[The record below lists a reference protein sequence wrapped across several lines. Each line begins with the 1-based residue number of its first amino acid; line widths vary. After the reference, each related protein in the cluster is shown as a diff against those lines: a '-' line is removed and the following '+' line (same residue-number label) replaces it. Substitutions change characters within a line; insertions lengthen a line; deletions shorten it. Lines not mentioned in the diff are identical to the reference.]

1 LISFDYF
8 AFSHGL
14 ALAKTA
20 MKRLEPEIFGV
31 FFVSRV
37 ANEASSLPARTQSAF
52 RGPQPR
58 TSVQTGAQDPGGFAS
73 LMDSRADPAPA
84 SSQKPAP
91 KADRPAPRQDGNNQA
106 VTPAAQSDASP
117 APEAIAAA
125 ESGATEGKPDQC
137 SQPADEPVQP
147 VEAPKAATDSKAD
160 NTDPNA
166 AVAAVVVA
174 DPNAVAAP
182 AVAVPAALVPADGQ
196 PPAEAAAQPI
206 VTDGAAAPVP
216 PAADQNAAQTKKA
229 GGKHAA
235 QAPASAQDAD
245 GSAEDAAANETAP
258 ADQSQAP
265 QPPHKQAKPE
275 AVQQQAEGVQHE
287 TTGDKPQARPASD
300 ADGVTP
306 PAKAAGDSAP
316 HLTTPAPAVA
326 HQAAAPAAHSQVAPV
341 ILTQSVPVNA
351 LAVEIAGQARAG
363 NSRFEIRL
371 DPPELGRIDVR
382 LDVDRDGNVTSRLVI
397 DRADTYDLLRRDQST
412 LERALQQAGLKTSD
426 NALQFS
432 LRDQSLQ
439 DQGFTRQQRDEASA
453 RSTTLIAEADA
464 TLSEAA
470 NGYARLLRSGG
481 GIDIRV

>member
-14 ALAKTA
+14 ALAKNA

-37 ANEASSLPARTQSAF
+37 ANEASSLPARTQSTF

-58 TSVQTGAQDPGGFAS
+58 TGVQTGAQDPGGFAS

-84 SSQKPAP
+84 SASSPKPAP

-106 VTPAAQSDASP
+106 VMPAAQSDASS

-125 ESGATEGKPDQC
+125 ESATIEGNPDPC
-137 SQPADEPVQP
+137 GQPAEEGVQP
-147 VEAPKAATDSKAD
+147 IEETATDTKAD
-160 NTDPNA
+160 NTDV
-166 AVAAVVVA
+166 AVAAIAVP

-182 AVAVPAALVPADGQ
+182 AVAVPAALAPAEGQ
-196 PPAEAAAQPI
+196 PSAEAATQPI
-206 VTDGAAAPVP
+206 AADGASAPVP
-216 PAADQNAAQTKKA
+216 AAADPNAAQAKKA

-245 GSAEDAAANETAP
+245 SSAEDAAADETTS
-258 ADQSQAP
+258 ADQAQAQQP
-265 QPPHKQAKPE
+265 QHKQAKSE

-287 TTGDKPQARPASD
+287 TTGDKAQTRPASD
-300 ADGVTP
+300 ADGATP

-326 HQAAAPAAHSQVAPV
+326 HQAAASATHSQAAPV
-341 ILTQSVPVNA
+341 TLPQPVPVNA

-397 DRADTYDLLRRDQST
+397 ERADTYDLLRRDQST

-432 LRDQSLQ
+432 LRDQGLQ
-439 DQGFTRQQRDEASA
+439 DQGFTRQQRDESPA
-453 RSTTLIAEADA
+453 RSTTLIADADA